1 MRSSIKIRLFIWFI
15 LISVIPL
22 LIIGGFSYY
31 LIFEKISRQNEES
44 INHINRGIYNMVDTQ
59 QKVLSVWLVS
69 AAAGF
74 VEKLNFLGQSRFDE
88 GDMVEFGGYRL
99 PTWYIGNQKITGD
112 NTLVDALIEKQKLPA
127 SIFQLHNNKF
137 VRVTSNVRQ
146 VDGHRIVGTV
156 LDSGPVYERLINGQQ
171 YLGRANV
178 EGIMHATI
186 YQPIFGVDGKLLGAF
201 VLGRREQE
209 YELIN
214 AIKNI
219 VVGETG
225 YVMVLDPNGT
235 FIIHPNLQGQ
245 NRSNLPW
252 VEELLQKK
260 NGSVTYDFEGR
271 TKIAYY
277 MYYEPWNWY
286 IVTGSYASE
295 IFNTTRELSKGL
307 LFACMLVV
315 AVSALL
321 AYILSSSFFRP
332 INELTEMMAQ
342 AQGGNLTARMHHASN
357 DEFRIASKAFNAM
370 LNNISLLIG
379 RLLNNSSKLK
389 EASHHLLDDVTE
401 SREALKSMENGVES
415 LRQGVLA
422 ATQTAAA
429 GTAPNEELL
438 QAIDEIKIL
447 MGHLSHV
454 IKSKGY
460 DDLADIQGVC
470 EKLEFLR
477 RKFIV
482 LSVVG
487 QDPNLPAHSF
497 SIQNKIGNLEVE
509 LAKLKLLI
517 KHISSSA
524 ASLDDIALSLD
535 RHAHIFKVEE
545 EDTGGERRQG

>member
-1 MRSSIKIRLFIWFI
+1 MRSSIKVRLFIWFI

-59 QKVLSVWLVS
+59 QKVLSAWMDS

-74 VEKLNFLGQSRFDE
+74 AEKLGFLGQSRFDY
-88 GDMVEFGGYRL
+88 DNLAEFGGYRL
-99 PTWYIGNQKITGD
+99 PTWYIGSQKITGD

-146 VDGHRIVGTV
+146 TDGKRITGTV

-178 EGIMHATI
+178 EGIMHAII
-186 YQPIFGVDGKLLGAF
+186 YQPIFGSDGKLLGAF

-225 YVMVLDPNGT
+225 YVMVMDPNGT

-245 NRSNLPW
+245 NRGNLPW
-252 VEELLQKK
+252 VAELLQKK

-271 TKIAYY
+271 EKIAYY

-286 IVTGSYASE
+286 IITGSYVSE

-307 LFACMLVV
+307 LFACMFVV
-315 AVSALL
+315 ALSALL

-332 INELTEMMAQ
+332 INELTEIMAQ
-342 AQGGNLTARMHHASN
+342 AQSGNLTARMHHASN

-379 RLLNNSSKLK
+379 RILGSSSKLK

-401 SREALKSMENGVES
+401 SKEALISMENGVES
-415 LRQGVLA
+415 LRQSVLA
-422 ATQTAAA
+422 ATQSAAA
-429 GTAPNEELL
+429 GSGPNEELL
-438 QAIDEIKIL
+438 QAIDDIKIM
-447 MGHLSHV
+447 MGHLSQV

-460 DDLADIQGVC
+460 EDLSDIQGVC

-487 QDPNLPAHSF
+487 QDPHLPAYSI

-524 ASLDDIALSLD
+524 SSLDDIAMYLD
-535 RHAHIFKVEE
+535 RQAHIFKVEE
-545 EDTGGERRQG
+545 ENVRDTKV